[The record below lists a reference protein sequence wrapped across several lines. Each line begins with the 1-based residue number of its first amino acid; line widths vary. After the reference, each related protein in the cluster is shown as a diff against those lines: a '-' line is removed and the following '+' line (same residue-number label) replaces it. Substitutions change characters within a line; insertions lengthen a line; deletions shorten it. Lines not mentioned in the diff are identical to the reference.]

1 MDEGENSENSDEVE
15 RLLAGCTLRI
25 PFQIIPLHSLLPS
38 VKQSN
43 GDCISPREGKRG
55 NLTTPIRVAWR
66 GLNTAT
72 SRGCCCHGEENQS
85 EAQIGSVVVF
95 KTLHHCGLGGGE
107 GWGMWRH
114 ETAVSTGAIGQN
126 NSSQQSVLVTII
138 IIFFVFGCPLV
149 GLFPHLEV
157 TLSQMRC
164 AEPKAPWLDASRPC

>member
-15 RLLAGCTLRI
+15 RLLLAGCTLRI
-25 PFQIIPLHSLLPS
+25 PFQIIPLHSLPPS

-43 GDCISPREGKRG
+43 GDCISTREGKRG

-66 GLNTAT
+66 GLNSAT

-107 GWGMWRH
+107 GGGDVAARDCGFHWSNRA
-114 ETAVSTGAIGQN
+114 EQFKSAVCACYCYYH
-126 NSSQQSVLVTII
+126 
-138 IIFFVFGCPLV
+138 IFCIWMPSGWSF
-149 GLFPHLEV
+149 FPI
-157 TLSQMRC
+157 
-164 AEPKAPWLDASRPC
+164 SRSP